1 MTVRLLHLSTSKAQ
15 RQGPGGRDLLAG
27 TALARR
33 YLVPTM
39 SSANP
44 NPDDGLTHRAVF
56 ISYAREDT
64 AAAQLLAD
72 ALRSQGVEVWF
83 DQAQLRGG
91 DAWDQKIRRL
101 IRECALFMPIISE
114 RTQARGEGYFRLEW
128 KLAVERTHLM
138 AEGVIFLAPVVV
150 DATLE
155 GAAVVPPEFLRVQW
169 IRLPGS
175 LPTPQFVEQ
184 VKSMLSAQRKAGVP
198 APTGRPAPA
207 APPARAG
214 LWAAG
219 ALVVAAALAFALI
232 LPRHPPPGQAA
243 SQAEAQVQAVDPKS
257 IAVLPFE
264 NMSEDRQN
272 AFFTD
277 GVHEDVLTNLA
288 FIRDL
293 SLVSRTSVMQY
304 RGTTKPIKQIG
315 RELGVAYVLQGSVRR
330 EGNRVR
336 VTGQLVDARTDK
348 HVWAKSYDRDLTD
361 IFAIQGELAQA
372 IAAALQ
378 SVLSPETKALL
389 ARRPTENS
397 SAYDDYLKAR
407 QMRNSS
413 GFGDAAS
420 SISLLEEAVRLDPGF
435 APAWAELGSRR
446 AYAHF
451 KVEEAGQLSEA
462 KNAIETAVRLAPD
475 DPAVIEGLGDYYY
488 YGHRDYTRATE
499 QYLRLAQM
507 RPNDPAM
514 FYSLGLIQR
523 RQGRMADAILNLRR
537 AVKLDPTNYGY
548 VVDFAYSLAYVRH
561 YDEAEEVARRYLG
574 GHPNNSGM
582 EYALCS
588 VAFQARGST
597 AEMDA
602 AARRTVDP
610 SEHGLH
616 LYLEGVYAQTRG
628 DWAEYARIDREQR
641 YYDGNPDEPRWNQDV
656 RAAEAFAESGDMA
669 AARTRASEALALMKS
684 ELGQQPENSTLWAG
698 LSVANALLG
707 ERDETLRCEKMAAE
721 LMPESRD
728 AIIGT
733 RNSVARALALAWI
746 GEKDRAIAEYDRLLH
761 VPFGTNIY
769 EGRVAWRPLRDDP
782 RFKALV
788 SDPRNNDPLL

>member
-1 MTVRLLHLSTSKAQ
+1 
-15 RQGPGGRDLLAG
+15 
-27 TALARR
+27 
-33 YLVPTM
+33 
-39 SSANP
+39 
-44 NPDDGLTHRAVF
+44 
-56 ISYAREDT
+56 
-64 AAAQLLAD
+64 
-72 ALRSQGVEVWF
+72 
-83 DQAQLRGG
+83 
-91 DAWDQKIRRL
+91 
-101 IRECALFMPIISE
+101 
-114 RTQARGEGYFRLEW
+114 
-128 KLAVERTHLM
+128 
-138 AEGVIFLAPVVV
+138 
-150 DATLE
+150 
-155 GAAVVPPEFLRVQW
+155 
-169 IRLPGS
+169 
-175 LPTPQFVEQ
+175 
-184 VKSMLSAQRKAGVP
+184 
-198 APTGRPAPA
+198 
-207 APPARAG
+207 
-214 LWAAG
+214 
-219 ALVVAAALAFALI
+219 
-232 LPRHPPPGQAA
+232 
-243 SQAEAQVQAVDPKS
+243 
-257 IAVLPFE
+257 
-264 NMSEDRQN
+264 
-272 AFFTD
+272 
-277 GVHEDVLTNLA
+277 
-288 FIRDL
+288 
-293 SLVSRTSVMQY
+293 
-304 RGTTKPIKQIG
+304 
-315 RELGVAYVLQGSVRR
+315 
-330 EGNRVR
+330 
-336 VTGQLVDARTDK
+336 
-348 HVWAKSYDRDLTD
+348 
-361 IFAIQGELAQA
+361 
-372 IAAALQ
+372 
-378 SVLSPETKALL
+378 
-389 ARRPTENS
+389 
-397 SAYDDYLKAR
+397 
-407 QMRNSS
+407 
-413 GFGDAAS
+413 
-420 SISLLEEAVRLDPGF
+420 
-435 APAWAELGSRR
+435 
-446 AYAHF
+446 
-451 KVEEAGQLSEA
+451 
-462 KNAIETAVRLAPD
+462 VRLAPD

>member
-1 MTVRLLHLSTSKAQ
+1 
-15 RQGPGGRDLLAG
+15 
-27 TALARR
+27 
-33 YLVPTM
+33 M

-64 AAAQLLAD
+64 AAAQLIAD

-101 IRECALFMPIISE
+101 IKECVLFMPIISE

-184 VKSMLSAQRKAGVP
+184 VKGMLSAQRKAGAP
-198 APTGRPAPA
+198 ASPTPSAMA
-207 APPARAG
+207 APPPRTG
-214 LWAAG
+214 YWA
-219 ALVVAAALAFALI
+219 VAALAVAAVAVAFSLV
-232 LPRHPPPGQAA
+232 LLRRSPEVPPAVQAGA
-243 SQAEAQVQAVDPKS
+243 PVQAVDPKS

-264 NMSEDRQN
+264 NMSDEKKN

-293 SLVSRTSVMQY
+293 NLVSRTSVMGY
-304 RGTTKPIKQIG
+304 RGTTKSIKQVG

-348 HVWAKSYDRDLTD
+348 LVWAKSYDRDLTD

-372 IAAALQ
+372 IAGALQ

-397 SAYDDYLKAR
+397 AAYDDYLKAR
-407 QMRNSS
+407 QLRNSS
-413 GFGDAAS
+413 SFGDAAS
-420 SISLLEEAVRLDPGF
+420 SISFLEEAVRLDPGF

-462 KNAIETAVRLAPD
+462 KRAIDTAVRLAPD

-507 RPNDPAM
+507 RPNDPEM
-514 FYSLGLIQR
+514 YYSLGLIER
-523 RQGRMADAILNLRR
+523 RQGRMSDAILNLRR
-537 AVKLDPTNYGY
+537 ALKLDPANYGY
-548 VVDFAYSLAYVRH
+548 AVDFAFSLAYVHH
-561 YDEAEEVARRYLG
+561 YDEAEAVARRYLE
-574 GHPNNSGM
+574 GHPNSTGM
-582 EYALCS
+582 EWALCT
-588 VAFQARGST
+588 VTFMARGST
-597 AEMDA
+597 TEMDA

-616 LYLEGVYAQTRG
+616 LYLQGIYAQARG
-628 DWAEYARIDREQR
+628 DWAEFARVDREQR

-656 RAAEAFAESGDMA
+656 RAAEVFAESGDTA
-669 AARTRASEALALMKS
+669 ASRTRASEALALMKS
-684 ELGQQPENSTLWAG
+684 ELGQQPDNSTLWAG
-698 LSVANALLG
+698 LSLANALLG
-707 ERDETLRCEKMAAE
+707 DRDETLRCAKMAAE

-733 RNSVARALALAWI
+733 ANSIACANALAWI
-746 GEKDRAIAEYDRLLH
+746 GEKDRALAEYERLLH

-782 RFKALV
+782 RFKKLV
-788 SDPRNNDPLL
+788 SDPGNNGPLL